1 MAKKIELLHTTY
13 DESGNIES
21 QEVVHPLTSPDCV
34 IMENG
39 ETLADV
45 MGDGIATPTLTH
57 EGTSFKVGV
66 GDSNIEVVD
75 GDVAGMTLK
84 GQSYQNILP
93 KPTTLIMETD
103 EQEFKINDKIDS
115 NIIIDDNIAEIA
127 TVKGKTIVNAVQE
140 ESASEYTVLGEDLS
154 GQSIVH
160 IPEFINV
167 VDYTDV
173 AMYQATEETIGGRRY
188 YTIKE
193 GTDINSSY
201 VRPQINNQFLYKPDT
216 DYTIIVDIIENT
228 TGKKLGIS
236 NYNTPIDY
244 TKNPNFA
251 NLTGISKLIVH
262 TKSDLTQPSQGSEVI
277 QLVYFGIWDASGDL
291 SKHIKF
297 NFMIIEGNHLDT
309 DIPYFEPNGNI
320 KGVTLQGQTLV
331 NTIQEPCEDDYVV
344 LGAEDGIE
352 ISAETGGC
360 GTIEDTVQGGLNGA
374 VLEGQTLVDLIT
386 SGSKPLVQMSQEYT
400 YSIISQTREY
410 MALEISAVNSDSWG
424 YFHVPINLTML
435 KFCLAQ

>member
-127 TVKGKTIVNAVQE
+127 TVKGKTIVNTVQE
-140 ESASEYTVLGEDLS
+140 ESGNEYTVLGEDLS
-154 GQSIVH
+154 GQSIVTTNK
-160 IPEFINV
+160 PE
-167 VDYTDV
+167 
-173 AMYQATEETIGGRRY
+173 
-188 YTIKE
+188 
-193 GTDINSSY
+193 
-201 VRPQINNQFLYKPDT
+201 
-216 DYTIIVDIIENT
+216 
-228 TGKKLGIS
+228 
-236 NYNTPIDY
+236 
-244 TKNPNFA
+244 
-251 NLTGISKLIVH
+251 
-262 TKSDLTQPSQGSEVI
+262 
-277 QLVYFGIWDASGDL
+277 
-291 SKHIKF
+291 
-297 NFMIIEGNHLDT
+297 
-309 DIPYFEPNGNI
+309 GNI

-331 NTIQEPCEDDYVV
+331 NTIQKPCKDDYVV

-352 ISAETGGC
+352 I
-360 GTIEDTVQGGLNGA
+360 
-374 VLEGQTLVDLIT
+374 TLWF
-386 SGSKPLVQMSQEYT
+386 
-400 YSIISQTREY
+400 ISSYNT
-410 MALEISAVNSDSWG
+410 LS
-424 YFHVPINLTML
+424 T
-435 KFCLAQ
+435 

>member
-13 DESGNIES
+13 GESGNIES
-21 QEVVHPLTSPDCV
+21 QEVVHPLTSPDCI

-39 ETLADV
+39 KTLDEV

-103 EQEFKINDKIDS
+103 EKEFKINDKIDS

-140 ESASEYTVLGEDLS
+140 ESGSEYTVLGENLS
-154 GQSIVH
+154 GQSIAHVKET
-160 IPEFINV
+160 PTLEGRTLFNML
-167 VDYTDV
+167 DNKYSYCNLPV
-173 AMYQATEETIGGRRY
+173 A
-188 YTIKE
+188 
-193 GTDINSSY
+193 
-201 VRPQINNQFLYKPDT
+201 
-216 DYTIIVDIIENT
+216 
-228 TGKKLGIS
+228 
-236 NYNTPIDY
+236 
-244 TKNPNFA
+244 
-251 NLTGISKLIVH
+251 
-262 TKSDLTQPSQGSEVI
+262 SEVI
-277 QLVYFGIWDASGDL
+277 LDSSVDTYNAERVRVKQIRLTSNLQPGRKYILFANITSLADGKSIGGLTTS
-291 SKHIKF
+291 
-297 NFMIIEGNHLDT
+297 IEGVQDYNIPRFAAIGKHCKTFEVEVESNVIALYMDDNT
-309 DIPYFEPNGNI
+309 TSYVAKMKQLMLFEYQEGMENWDIPYFEGEKYFESNI

-352 ISAETGGC
+352 ISAETGRH

-374 VLEGQTLVDLIT
+374 VLEGQTLVNLIDT
-386 SGSKPLVQMSQEYT
+386 E
-400 YSIISQTREY
+400 
-410 MALEISAVNSDSWG
+410 NG
-424 YFHVPINLTML
+424 YGMRFQHDNIDGACFTTT
-435 KFCLAQ
+435 FCP